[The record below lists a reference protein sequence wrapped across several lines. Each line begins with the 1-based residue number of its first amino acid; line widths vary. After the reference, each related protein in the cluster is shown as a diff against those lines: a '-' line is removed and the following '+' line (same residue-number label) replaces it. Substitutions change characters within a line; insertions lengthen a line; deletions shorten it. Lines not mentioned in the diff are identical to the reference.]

1 MVFYLCLDLKTK
13 FNSLKSRSQCPLLQV
28 TMKYVA
34 GMAPGPDSLAAWC
47 RRSIRSSVGKPG
59 LERGDI
65 GSLALP
71 AAIKEFIMYR

>member
-1 MVFYLCLDLKTK
+1 M
-13 FNSLKSRSQCPLLQV
+13 QV

-47 RRSIRSSVGKPG
+47 RRSIRGSVGKPG

-65 GSLALP
+65 ASLALP

>member
-1 MVFYLCLDLKTK
+1 
-13 FNSLKSRSQCPLLQV
+13 
-28 TMKYVA
+28 MKYVA

-47 RRSIRSSVGKPG
+47 RRSIRGSVGKPG